1 MTENLLTVGW
11 LELIALPQLQVP
23 AMKVKVD
30 TGARTSA
37 LHATNIERFERQ
49 GEEYARFLVHPIRRY
64 QKHAVVAEAP
74 VIGEIEVKNSGGYVE
89 KRPVVVTELTIGEET
104 WPIQITLTNREN
116 MRFKMLLGREAMRE
130 KLVVNP
136 SVEYLHGKRSHKS
149 MMSIYGCPYI
159 PRTES

>member
-1 MTENLLTVGW
+1 
-11 LELIALPQLQVP
+11 
-23 AMKVKVD
+23 
-30 TGARTSA
+30 
-37 LHATNIERFERQ
+37 
-49 GEEYARFLVHPIRRY
+49 
-64 QKHAVVAEAP
+64 
-74 VIGEIEVKNSGGYVE
+74 
-89 KRPVVVTELTIGEET
+89 VVVTELTIGEET